1 MLWLRRFTIIPYI
14 RAVAD
19 QAGFA
24 VSVFRSIFRATE
36 EGT

>member
-1 MLWLRRFTIIPYI
+1 MLWLRRFTIPYI
-14 RAVAD
+14 RAVAE